1 MRLNTA
7 VSEDLYERAERVM
20 VGGVSSPVR
29 AFKAVGG
36 TPIFIA
42 KGKGSRIWDVDGNA
56 YIDFVCSWGPLILGH
71 SHPAV
76 TKAAIQAAKKG
87 SRFGAPTVPELRLAE
102 KICSTIPSIEKVRF
116 VNSGTEA
123 TMSALRLA
131 RAYTSR
137 RTLLKF
143 DGCYHGHADP
153 FLTQAG

>member
-1 MRLNTA
+1 MRLKTTM
-7 VSEDLYERAERVM
+7 SEDLYERAERVM

-42 KGKGSRIWDVDGNA
+42 KGKGSKIWDVDGNA

-76 TKAAIQAAKKG
+76 TKAVIEAVKRG
-87 SRFGAPTVPELRLAE
+87 SSFGAPTVPELKLAE
-102 KICSTIPSIEKVRF
+102 KICSTFRSIDKVRF

-123 TMSALRLA
+123 
-131 RAYTSR
+131 
-137 RTLLKF
+137 
-143 DGCYHGHADP
+143 
-153 FLTQAG
+153 